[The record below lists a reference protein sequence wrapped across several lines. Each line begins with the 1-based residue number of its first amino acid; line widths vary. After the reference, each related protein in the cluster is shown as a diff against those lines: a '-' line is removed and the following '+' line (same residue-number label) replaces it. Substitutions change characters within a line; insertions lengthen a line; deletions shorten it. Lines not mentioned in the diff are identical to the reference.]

1 MAQDIKEDAVM
12 NMNGVAEKREEI
24 IRVMLIVFLS
34 FILLS
39 SSASALTKQE
49 LYGFLRYEL
58 KDHLEKDSG
67 VISNADLK
75 ILLNK
80 YLEVK
85 DLPGESEI
93 NVETLGLSA
102 SAKEVIN
109 LRYNNGRT
117 EVGSGNDNS
126 AGTNKGTSAND
137 GEGGVIPKK
146 IGEICTLD
154 GPDRCNPGLE
164 CKKAYYLCIPG
175 IGSHICISKRN
186 KYARESSNRCRPEIC
201 NTNADCLDGSAC
213 VSELKYGWLGIKS
226 KVKFCNN
233 QLTKEQAYEYL
244 RMK

>member
-154 GPDRCNPGLE
+154 GPDRCNPGLK
-164 CKKAYYLCIPG
+164 CAKLRDASVYRSVRHML
-175 IGSHICISKRN
+175 SK
-186 KYARESSNRCRPEIC
+186 YRCRPALCFGSVPCI
-201 NTNADCLDGSAC
+201 DGSSC
-213 VSELKYGWLGIKS
+213 ESIHIKYSNAGRIN
-226 KVKFCNN
+226 FCSNY
-233 QLTKEQAYEYL
+233 LTKDQAYEYL
-244 RMK
+244 RMI